1 MRPWFVLP
9 LFLLILLLPAALL
22 AGEFR
27 CAGPAEVVVR
37 TDQATDLDEICT
49 SAAKAFAFLA
59 RFELMPKQP
68 ITIDIVDHPIDS
80 EGILTYGRYEKETDR
95 IELMSYTAILAAGEK
110 PKMFGEPFDR
120 IHYSGLIAHEVAHAV
135 VEPNL
140 VRKKFS
146 TTPQEY
152 LAYATQLAV
161 LPEVRREQII
171 VAMDVEPWQGGDLIS
186 NAYMAMDPGKFAV
199 KSYLHL
205 TSLAEPKAFVL
216 LLLDSRWMDIY
227 VPKDLAHRPGN

>member
-95 IELMSYTAILAAGEK
+95 IELMSYAAILAAGEK

-161 LPEVRREQII
+161 LPEARREQII
-171 VAMDVEPWQGGDLIS
+171 VAMDVEPWQGGGFDQQCLHGDGPGQVRGQILPPPDL
-186 NAYMAMDPGKFAV
+186 PGRAQG
-199 KSYLHL
+199 L
-205 TSLAEPKAFVL
+205 
-216 LLLDSRWMDIY
+216 
-227 VPKDLAHRPGN
+227 RPPAAG